1 MPVTLISSVAG
12 ANVNNKNSSKAS
24 TRDIFKDVITKP
36 DKFLKS
42 SLMTNTEKFLQFHT
56 CTSYANAARINNLL
70 RTRFKKSDYASVY
83 AEILYRILKIYTN
96 GGNMDII
103 IVGCGKV
110 GSALAN
116 VLSTEHNITVI
127 DKKEELIYSVT
138 NDYDVMGIAGNCLQT
153 SVLDEANVDKTS
165 IFIAVTDSD
174 EVNILSCLIAR
185 KMNARHCIAR
195 VRSPEFN
202 KQLVFMREELG
213 ISMMVN
219 PDYNAANEI
228 AKVLRYPEAINIE
241 SFAKGRVDLAEIRIT
256 SGSIL
261 DNIALN
267 QLSRRLRLDVLICA
281 VQRGEEL
288 IIPNGNFIL
297 KAGDKIHM
305 TASHSAMV
313 KFFRSISAA
322 YREKRV
328 KSAVLIGG
336 GRVAYHLA
344 QQLIEMG
351 VKVKIIEIDEQRC
364 LELSERLNKVNI
376 SHADG
381 TDHDI
386 LEEERVYDADAVV
399 TLTGIDEENIL
410 LSLLAKKNGVEKVV
424 TKVNRMSLIQLSDTL
439 NLDSIV
445 SPKSIT
451 VNQIL
456 QYVRAKQ
463 NSLGNS
469 VTTLYSLVNDRLEA
483 IEFVVRDKKD
493 YVDVPLKKLKLR
505 SGILIASIVRGN
517 DLIIPKGDD
526 CLKVNDSVVVVTTSK
541 GFHDLSNIFD

>member
-1 MPVTLISSVAG
+1 
-12 ANVNNKNSSKAS
+12 
-24 TRDIFKDVITKP
+24 
-36 DKFLKS
+36 
-42 SLMTNTEKFLQFHT
+42 
-56 CTSYANAARINNLL
+56 
-70 RTRFKKSDYASVY
+70 
-83 AEILYRILKIYTN
+83 
-96 GGNMDII
+96 MDII

-110 GSALAN
+110 GIALAE
-116 VLSTEHNITVI
+116 VLSEEHNVTVI
-127 DKKEELIYSVT
+127 DKNETLIRAAI
-138 NDYDVMGIAGNCLQT
+138 NDFDIIGLVGNCLQT
-153 SVLDEANVDKTS
+153 SVLEEANVDKANL
-165 IFIAVTDSD
+165 FIAVTASD
-174 EVNILSCLIAR
+174 EVNILSCLIAKR
-185 KMNARHCIAR
+185 MKARHCIAR
-195 VRSPEFN
+195 VRSPEFE

-261 DNIALN
+261 DGVALS

-281 VQRGEEL
+281 VLRDDEL
-288 IIPNGNFIL
+288 IIPNGNFVL
-297 KAGDKIHM
+297 RAGDKIHM

-351 VKVKIIEIDEQRC
+351 VKVKIIEIDEKRC

-376 SHADG
+376 SCADG

-424 TKVNRMSLIQLSDTL
+424 TKVSRMSLIQLSDTL
-439 NLDSIV
+439 SLDSII

-469 VTTLYSLVNDRLEA
+469 VTTLYRLVNDRLEA
-483 IEFVVRDKKD
+483 IEFVIRDSKD
-493 YVDVPLKKLKLR
+493 YVDVPLKKLKIR

-517 DLIIPKGDD
+517 ELIIPKGDD
-526 CLKVNDSVVVVTTSK
+526 CLKVNDSVVVITTNK

>member
-1 MPVTLISSVAG
+1 
-12 ANVNNKNSSKAS
+12 
-24 TRDIFKDVITKP
+24 
-36 DKFLKS
+36 
-42 SLMTNTEKFLQFHT
+42 
-56 CTSYANAARINNLL
+56 
-70 RTRFKKSDYASVY
+70 
-83 AEILYRILKIYTN
+83 
-96 GGNMDII
+96 MDII

-110 GSALAN
+110 GSSLAQL
-116 VLSTEHNITVI
+116 LSDEHNITII
-127 DKKEELIYSVT
+127 DKKEALVETAI
-138 NDYDVMGIAGNCLQT
+138 NDFDVMGICGNCLQT
-153 SVLDEANVDKTS
+153 NILEEANVAKAN
-165 IFIAVTDSD
+165 IFIAVTTSD
-174 EVNILSCLIAR
+174 EVNVLSCLIAK
-185 KMNARHCIAR
+185 KMGARHCIAR
-195 VRSPEFN
+195 VRSPEFD

-261 DNIALN
+261 DGVALS
-267 QLSRRLRLDVLICA
+267 QLSRRMRLDVLICA

-288 IIPNGNFIL
+288 TIPNGNFVL
-297 KAGDKIHM
+297 RAGDKIHM
-305 TASHSAMV
+305 TASHSNMV
-313 KFFRSISAA
+313 KFFKSISAA

-351 VKVKIIEIDEQRC
+351 VKVKIIEIDRERC
-364 LELSERLNKVNI
+364 LELSDRLNKVDI
-376 SHADG
+376 SCADG

-410 LSLLAKKNGVEKVV
+410 LSLLAKNNGVEKVV
-424 TKVNRMSLIQLSDTL
+424 TKVNRMSLMQLSDTL
-439 NLDSIV
+439 DLDSII
-445 SPKSIT
+445 SPKTIT

-463 NSLGNS
+463 NSLGNN
-469 VTTLYSLVNDRLEA
+469 VTTLYRLVNDRLEA
-483 IEFVVRDKKD
+483 MEFVVRDKKE

-526 CLKVNDSVVVVTTSK
+526 CLKVNDSVVVVTTTK
-541 GFHDLSNIFD
+541 GMHDLSNIFD

>member
-1 MPVTLISSVAG
+1 
-12 ANVNNKNSSKAS
+12 
-24 TRDIFKDVITKP
+24 
-36 DKFLKS
+36 
-42 SLMTNTEKFLQFHT
+42 
-56 CTSYANAARINNLL
+56 
-70 RTRFKKSDYASVY
+70 
-83 AEILYRILKIYTN
+83 
-96 GGNMDII
+96 MDIV

-110 GSALAN
+110 GSALAE
-116 VLSTEHNITVI
+116 VLSEEHNITVI
-127 DKKEELIYSVT
+127 DVKEHLIEQLT
-138 NDYDVMGIAGNCLQT
+138 NSFDVMGIAGNCLRTQ
-153 SVLDEANVDKTS
+153 VLEEANVARAN
-165 IFIAVTDSD
+165 IFIAVTASD
-174 EVNILSCLIAR
+174 EVNILSCLIAK
-185 KMNARHCIAR
+185 KMKARHCIAR
-195 VRSPEFN
+195 VRSPEFE
-202 KQLVFMREELG
+202 KQMVFMREELG

-219 PDYNAANEI
+219 PDYNAASEI
-228 AKVLRYPEAINIE
+228 SKVLRYPEAINIE

-261 DNIALN
+261 DGVALS
-267 QLSRRLRLDVLICA
+267 QLSRRMRLDILICA
-281 VQRGEEL
+281 VLRGDEL

-297 KAGDKIHM
+297 RAGDRIHM

-313 KFFRSISAA
+313 KFFKSISAA

-336 GRVAYHLA
+336 GRIAYHLA
-344 QQLIEMG
+344 KQLIEMG
-351 VKVKIIEIDEQRC
+351 VKVKIIEIDRERC
-364 LELSERLNKVNI
+364 LELSDSLNKVDI
-376 SHADG
+376 SCADG

-386 LEEERVYDADAVV
+386 LEEERVYAADAVV

-410 LSLLAKKNGVEKVV
+410 LSLLAKNNGVDKVV
-424 TKVNRMSLIQLSDTL
+424 TKVNRMSLMQLSDTL
-439 NLDSIV
+439 ALDSLI
-445 SPKSIT
+445 SPKTIT

-469 VTTLYSLVNDRLEA
+469 VTTLYRLVNDRLEA

-526 CLKVNDSVVVVTTSK
+526 CLKLNDSVVVVTTTK
-541 GFHDLSNIFD
+541 GMHDLSNIFD

>member
-1 MPVTLISSVAG
+1 
-12 ANVNNKNSSKAS
+12 
-24 TRDIFKDVITKP
+24 
-36 DKFLKS
+36 
-42 SLMTNTEKFLQFHT
+42 
-56 CTSYANAARINNLL
+56 
-70 RTRFKKSDYASVY
+70 
-83 AEILYRILKIYTN
+83 
-96 GGNMDII
+96 MDII

-110 GSALAN
+110 GSALAE
-116 VLSTEHNITVI
+116 VLSDEHSVTII
-127 DKKEELIYSVT
+127 DKKESLVEAAT
-138 NDYDVMGIAGNCLQT
+138 NDFDVMGIVGNCLQT
-153 SVLDEANVDKTS
+153 EVLEEANVSKAN
-165 IFIAVTDSD
+165 ILIAVTTSD
-174 EVNILSCLIAR
+174 EVNILSCLIAKR
-185 KMNARHCIAR
+185 MGARHCIAR
-195 VRSPEFN
+195 VRSPEFD

-261 DNIALN
+261 DGVALS

-281 VQRGEEL
+281 VQRGDEL
-288 IIPNGNFIL
+288 TIPNGNFVL
-297 KAGDKIHM
+297 RAGDKIHM
-305 TASHSAMV
+305 TASHSNMV
-313 KFFRSISAA
+313 KFFKSISAA

-351 VKVKIIEIDEQRC
+351 VKVKIIEIDRDRC
-364 LELSERLNKVNI
+364 LELSERLNKVDI
-376 SHADG
+376 SCADG

-410 LSLLAKKNGVEKVV
+410 LSLLAKNNGVDKVV
-424 TKVNRMSLIQLSDTL
+424 TKVNRMSLMQLSDTL
-439 NLDSIV
+439 DLDSII
-445 SPKSIT
+445 SPKTIT

-463 NSLGNS
+463 NSLGNN
-469 VTTLYSLVNDRLEA
+469 VTTLYRLVNDRLEA

-505 SGILIASIVRGN
+505 SGILIASIARGN
-517 DLIIPKGDD
+517 ELIIPKGDD
-526 CLKVNDSVVVVTTSK
+526 CLQVNDSVVVITTTK
-541 GFHDLSNIFD
+541 GMHDLSNIFD

>member
-1 MPVTLISSVAG
+1 
-12 ANVNNKNSSKAS
+12 
-24 TRDIFKDVITKP
+24 
-36 DKFLKS
+36 
-42 SLMTNTEKFLQFHT
+42 
-56 CTSYANAARINNLL
+56 
-70 RTRFKKSDYASVY
+70 
-83 AEILYRILKIYTN
+83 
-96 GGNMDII
+96 MDII

-110 GSALAN
+110 GYALAE
-116 VLSTEHNITVI
+116 VLSSEHNITVI
-127 DKKEELIYSVT
+127 DLSEDKINSVT
-138 NDYDVMGIAGNCLQT
+138 NDCDVMGIVGNGLHT
-153 SVLDEANVDKTS
+153 DILDEAKVDKTG
-165 IFIAVTDSD
+165 IFIAVTNSD

-185 KMNARHCIAR
+185 KMGARHCVSR
-195 VRSPEFN
+195 VRSPGFG
-202 KQLVFMREELG
+202 KQIVFMREELG

-219 PDYNAANEI
+219 PDFNAANEI

-241 SFAKGRVDLAEIRIT
+241 SFAKGQVDLAEIRIT

-261 DNIALN
+261 DNIALS

-281 VQRGEEL
+281 VQRNDEL
-288 IIPNGNFIL
+288 IIPNGNFVL
-297 KAGDKIHM
+297 RAGDKIHI

-328 KSAVLIGG
+328 KSVVLIGG
-336 GRVAYHLA
+336 GRVAYHLSK
-344 QQLIEMG
+344 QLIEMG

-364 LELSERLNKVNI
+364 LELSENLNKVNI
-376 SHADG
+376 SCADG
-381 TDHDI
+381 TDHD
-386 LEEERVYDADAVV
+386 LLREERVYDADAVV

-410 LSLLAKKNGVEKVV
+410 LSLLAKKNGVKKVV

-463 NSLGNS
+463 NSLGNN
-469 VTTLYSLVNDRLEA
+469 VTTLYRLVGDRLEA
-483 IEFVVRDKKD
+483 IEFIVRDKKD
-493 YVDVPLKKLKLR
+493 YVGVPLKKLKIR

-517 DLIIPKGDD
+517 ELIIPRGDD
-526 CLKVNDSVVVVTTSK
+526 CLQLNDSVVVVTTSK

>member
-1 MPVTLISSVAG
+1 
-12 ANVNNKNSSKAS
+12 
-24 TRDIFKDVITKP
+24 
-36 DKFLKS
+36 
-42 SLMTNTEKFLQFHT
+42 
-56 CTSYANAARINNLL
+56 
-70 RTRFKKSDYASVY
+70 
-83 AEILYRILKIYTN
+83 
-96 GGNMDII
+96 MDII

-110 GSALAN
+110 GSALAE
-116 VLSTEHNITVI
+116 VLSDEHNVTVI
-127 DKKEELIYSVT
+127 DKNENLIDSVI
-138 NDYDVMGIAGNCLQT
+138 NDFDVMGIAGNCLQT
-153 SVLDEANVDKTS
+153 NVLEEANVDKANL
-165 IFIAVTDSD
+165 FIAVTTSD
-174 EVNILSCLIAR
+174 EVNILSCLIAK
-185 KMNARHCIAR
+185 KMKARHCIAR
-195 VRSPEFN
+195 VRSPEFD

-261 DNIALN
+261 DGVALS
-267 QLSRRLRLDVLICA
+267 QLSRRMRLDVLICA

-288 IIPNGNFIL
+288 TIPNGNFVL
-297 KAGDKIHM
+297 RAGDKIHM
-305 TASHSAMV
+305 TASHSNMV
-313 KFFRSISAA
+313 KFFKSISAA

-351 VKVKIIEIDEQRC
+351 VKVKIIEIDRERC
-364 LELSERLNKVNI
+364 LELSDRLNKVDI
-376 SHADG
+376 SCADG

-399 TLTGIDEENIL
+399 TLTGINEENIL
-410 LSLLAKKNGVEKVV
+410 LSLLAKNNGVEKVV
-424 TKVNRMSLIQLSDTL
+424 TKVNRMSLMQLSDTL
-439 NLDSIV
+439 DLDSII
-445 SPKSIT
+445 SPKTIT

-463 NSLGNS
+463 NSLGNN
-469 VTTLYSLVNDRLEA
+469 VTTLYRLVNDRLEA
-483 IEFVVRDKKD
+483 MEFVVRDKKE

-526 CLKVNDSVVVVTTSK
+526 CLKVNDSVVVVTTTK
-541 GFHDLSNIFD
+541 GMHDLSNIFD